1 MYQTSH
7 GTVTD
12 SEAVEIEKSNRQ
24 IWGNFW
30 KIPRE
35 KRKTSDWEKLRQI
48 EFLARK

>member
-12 SEAVEIEKSNRQ
+12 SEAVEIEKSNRK
-24 IWGNFW
+24 IWEDFW
-30 KIPRE
+30 KIPRDQ
-35 KRKTSDWEKLRQI
+35 RTNSDWEKLWQI

>member
-12 SEAVEIEKSNRQ
+12 SEAAKIEKSNRK
-24 IWGNFW
+24 IWEDFW